1 MKTVIFNFFYTPTAL
16 SDYGKFPANLP
27 DDIAIITKNQKE
39 SQMKPIYQSLAWCV
53 ALCVFAGCS
62 REYLQEQDYLAHHS
76 LASITM
82 LKPSTSD
89 TRDPKHPAANAQST
103 HPSTLDSNPNRTKDA
118 PMPHTP
124 YPNPPAPALTL
135 RKFALA
141 KPKAKQ
147 ILHKNTLIYTN
158 QNPEAALPPSVS
170 FGDVLEFYTTPVANA
185 KPPKPLPMA
194 NESFHHLAHLPQS
207 PKTSIV
213 WLGHSSLY
221 VVHNGLHILIDP
233 LFTSYASPVWFVNR
247 AFKAHKTYKKE
258 DFPRIDIVL
267 ITHSHYDHLD
277 KKTLKSLKSS
287 ASYFIVP
294 QGSAQILIKY
304 KIPREKIIELNWWEG
319 VRSAAHSLRITATPA
334 QHNTKRL
341 GYAANTSLWVS
352 YALELGDKKVFVSGD
367 GGYYTHFREIGEFFG
382 SFDLALLENGQY
394 NKAWQYS
401 HSFPEQTIRAAQD
414 LRAKVVQPIH
424 WGRFSAGTHAWNE
437 PVDIL
442 KQLAQIAGIGYN
454 VPQIGEVYYLG
465 DEPKNTLWY
474 RF

>member
-16 SDYGKFPANLP
+16 SAYGKFPANLP

-76 LASITM
+76 LASITT
-82 LKPSTSD
+82 LKPSTPS
-89 TRDPKHPAANAQST
+89 TRDPKHPVANAQST
-103 HPSTLDSNPNRTKDA
+103 HPSTLDSNPNRTKDT
-118 PMPHTP
+118 PMSHTP

-135 RKFALA
+135 RKFTIA

-319 VRSAAHSLRITATPA
+319 VQSAAHSLRITATPA

-352 YALELGDKKVFVSGD
+352 YVLELGDKKAFVSGD
-367 GGYYTHFREIGEFFG
+367 GGYYTHFREIGEFFC

-401 HSFPEQTIRAAQD
+401 HSFPEQTVRAAQD